1 MALLHNLFLVAIL
14 TSCYLAS
21 QTLLVVGAQEG
32 ESLQVLSAP
41 AKLRVRIGLLLAIAF
56 SAATANLEL
65 RVYTYVMQI
74 KYTIFACMPAGVRL
88 VVFAADVV
96 AAVVCA

>member
-56 SAATANLEL
+56 SAATAKLEL

-74 KYTIFACMPAGVRL
+74 KYTIFACMLAGVRL